1 MTNNTIQPIFTML
14 VGIPGAGKS
23 TWAKKNISANT
34 YYFSSDEIR
43 KELYG
48 DENFQGDPAEVFSLM
63 QRRTV
68 ESLKSGFNV
77 IYDATNVSRKNRR
90 GILHSLPKNIK
101 KCCVI
106 IWAPIEICIERDKVR
121 ARTVGEA
128 IINKMLHRFEA
139 PFFDEGFDDILIV
152 NTFEEHN
159 SLSYYADIIKA
170 IDIPHDN
177 PHHTKDI
184 LAHCQECGQYLLK
197 NYTELPS
204 DLIYAGFVHDIGKA
218 RTKSF
223 TNTKGEPTEIA
234 HYYNHQAV
242 GAYMSYGL
250 PESSVFLAWAI
261 SSHMAPFI
269 NLKYYNRLSSDY
281 KYYIE
286 KLHEA
291 DRSAH

>member
-1 MTNNTIQPIFTML
+1 MNNNIQPIFTML
-14 VGIPGAGKS
+14 VGLPGAGKT
-23 TWAKKNISANT
+23 TWAEKHVDTET
-34 YYFSSDEIR
+34 YYLSSDKIR

-68 ESLKSGFNV
+68 EYLKNGFNV
-77 IYDATNVSRKNRR
+77 IYDATNVNRKNRR
-90 GILHSLPKNIK
+90 GILHSLPKGAK
-101 KCCVI
+101 KHCVI
-106 IWAPIEICIERDKVR
+106 VWAPIEICIERDKAR

-128 IINKMLHRFEA
+128 VINKMLHRFEA
-139 PFFDEGFDDILIV
+139 PFFDEGFDNILII
-152 NTFEEHN
+152 NTFEKHD
-159 SLSYYADIIKA
+159 STSYYANILAD

-177 PHHTKDI
+177 PHHTKDV
-184 LAHCQECGQYLLK
+184 LEHCQECGQYLLK
-197 NYTELPS
+197 NCTDLPS

-223 TNTKGEPTEIA
+223 INTRGEQTDVA

-250 PESSVFLAWAI
+250 PDSSVFLAWAI

-269 NLKYYNRLSSDY
+269 NLKYYNSLSSDY

-291 DRSAH
+291 DINAH